1 MGKQE
6 LLDHLATGTT
16 TVCRA
21 WAVTR
26 ADGTVLGFTD
36 HDRALRFA
44 GISFKAESG
53 LTARALQQSTG
64 LSVDNTEAMGALSDA
79 AITEADILAGRYDG
93 AEVESWLVNWAD
105 VSQRM
110 TLFRGAL
117 GEITRAGG
125 AFHAELR
132 GLAERLNQ
140 VQGRVYH
147 RHCSAVLGDGQC
159 KFDTSLPGYFTEAP
173 VQSVEGAVVLDF
185 AGLDTF
191 EDRWFERGRL
201 LVQTGAAAGL
211 SGFVKSDRLASD
223 GRRRVELWQR
233 LGADLAPGDLIRLEA
248 GCDKRSL
255 TCRQKFNN
263 FLNFRGF
270 PHIPGED
277 WLTSYPS
284 STTVND
290 GGSLGR

>member
-1 MGKQE
+1 MGKAE
-6 LLDHLATGTT
+6 LLNHLATGTT

-36 HDRALRFA
+36 HDRPLRFE
-44 GISFKAESG
+44 GISFKADSG
-53 LTARALQQSTG
+53 LTAKALQQSTG

-93 AEVESWLVNWAD
+93 AEVQSWLVNWAD

-110 TLFRGAL
+110 LLFRGML

-147 RHCSAVLGDGQC
+147 RHCSAILGDRQC
-159 KFDTSLPGYFTEAP
+159 KFDTSLPGYFSEAP
-173 VQSVEGAVVLDF
+173 VQSVEGAVVLHF
-185 AGLDTF
+185 TGLEPF

-201 LVQTGAAAGL
+201 LVQSGAAAGL
-211 SGFVKSDRLASD
+211 SGFVKSDRLA
-223 GRRRVELWQR
+223 GTGARRVELWQR
-233 LGADLAPGDLIRLEA
+233 LGADLAPGDLVRLEA
-248 GCDKRSL
+248 GCDKRGA

-277 WLTSYPS
+277 WLTSYPTS
-284 STTVND
+284 GGVND
-290 GGSLGR
+290 GGSLSR

>member
-26 ADGTVLGFTD
+26 ADGTVMGFTD
-36 HDRALRFA
+36 HDRSLRFG
-44 GISFKAESG
+44 GISFKADSG
-53 LTARALQQSTG
+53 LTAKALQQSTG

-93 AEVESWLVNWAD
+93 AEVQSWLVNWAD
-105 VSQRM
+105 VRQRM
-110 TLFRGAL
+110 LLFRGTL

-159 KFDTSLPGYFTEAP
+159 RFDTSLPGYSAEAA
-173 VQSVEGAVVLDF
+173 VQAVEGAVVLDF
-185 AGLDTF
+185 AELETF

-211 SGFVKSDRLASD
+211 SGFVKSDRLAAD
-223 GRRRVELWQR
+223 GTRRVELWQR
-233 LGADLAPGDLIRLEA
+233 LGADLASGDVVRLEA
-248 GCDKRSL
+248 GCDKRSA

>member
-26 ADGTVLGFTD
+26 ADGTVMGFTD
-36 HDRALRFA
+36 HDRSLRFG
-44 GISFKAESG
+44 GISFKADSG
-53 LTARALQQSTG
+53 LTAKALQQSTG

-93 AEVESWLVNWAD
+93 AEVQSWLVNWAD
-105 VSQRM
+105 VRQRM
-110 TLFRGAL
+110 LLFRGTL

-159 KFDTSLPGYFTEAP
+159 RFDTSLPGYSAEAA
-173 VQSVEGAVVLDF
+173 VQAVEGAVVLDF
-185 AGLDTF
+185 AGLETF

-211 SGFVKSDRLASD
+211 SGFVKSDRLAAD
-223 GRRRVELWQR
+223 GTRRVELWQR
-233 LGADLAPGDLIRLEA
+233 LGADLASGDVVRLEA
-248 GCDKRSL
+248 GCDKRSA

-270 PHIPGED
+270 PHIPGEEI
-277 WLTSYPS
+277 
-284 STTVND
+284 
-290 GGSLGR
+290 GRAHV